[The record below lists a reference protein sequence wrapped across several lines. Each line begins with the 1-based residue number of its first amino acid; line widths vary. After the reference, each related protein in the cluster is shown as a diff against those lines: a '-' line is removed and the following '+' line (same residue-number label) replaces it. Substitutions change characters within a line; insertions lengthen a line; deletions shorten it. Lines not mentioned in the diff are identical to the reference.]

1 MNYIIINNIYLRK
14 EKMIMSKEKIII
26 DTVVGITD
34 GLLGSEKVQ
43 KFLCGKYS
51 DGTPRSLPDALNDKL
66 YSPEQKKNKKKNDK
80 KKKKKKH
87 GKKKKKYDMTFEF

>member
-1 MNYIIINNIYLRK
+1 MG
-14 EKMIMSKEKIII
+14 KEKIVI

-51 DGTPRSLPDALNDKL
+51 DGTPRSLPDALNDEL
-66 YSPEQKKNKKKNDK
+66 YSPQQKKNKYKNDQKKK

-87 GKKKKKYDMTFEF
+87 NKKKKDDILFEF